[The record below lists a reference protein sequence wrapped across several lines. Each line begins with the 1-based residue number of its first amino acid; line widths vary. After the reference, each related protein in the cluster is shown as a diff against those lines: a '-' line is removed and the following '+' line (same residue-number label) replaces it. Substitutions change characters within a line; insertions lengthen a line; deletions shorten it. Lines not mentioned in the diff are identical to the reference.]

1 MEFVSGAFNVLYQF
15 TDSFALL
22 VLASLGLAVIFGMMG
37 VVNLA
42 HGELIMS
49 GAYVT
54 TFLANKGVA
63 LPLAILVAAVTAG
76 IIGAVLERLIVHRL
90 YGRLIDSVVAT
101 WGIGLVMSQGALILF
116 GPSIPSVSTPLGS
129 FTFAGSTYSWYR
141 LVLGVCALV
150 LLLLMYLLFM
160 RTKYG
165 VQARATIQSPE
176 MARSLGIDTRRMY
189 TLTFALGAALA
200 GLTGGLYAPT
210 TTVVP
215 TFGSGFIVEAF
226 VTVIVG
232 GANVLIGTPLAG
244 AILGG
249 VNSLLAGS
257 YGTFIARVGLL
268 LATIVVIRVLPR
280 GISGLVARG
289 RS

>member
-1 MEFVSGAFNVLYQF
+1 MEFASGAFNALYQF

-42 HGELIMS
+42 HGEFIMS
-49 GAYVT
+49 GAYMT
-54 TFLANKGVA
+54 TYFANKGA
-63 LPLAILVAAVTAG
+63 PLPVAILLAALGAG
-76 IIGAVLERLIVHRL
+76 IIGAILERLIVHRL

-101 WGIGLVMSQGALILF
+101 WGVGLVMSQGALILF

-129 FTFAGSTYSWYR
+129 FALGGSTYSWYR
-141 LVLGVCALV
+141 VVLALCALA
-150 LLLLMYLLFM
+150 LLGLLYLLFM

-165 VQARATIQSPE
+165 VHARATIQNPE
-176 MARSLGIDTRRMY
+176 IAASMGIDTRRMY
-189 TLTFALGAALA
+189 TLTFGLGAALA

-215 TFGSGFIVEAF
+215 TFGNGFIVEAF

-232 GANVLIGTPLAG
+232 GANVLVGTPLAG

-249 VNSLLAGS
+249 VNSVLAGS
-257 YGTFIARVGLL
+257 FGTFIARVGLL
-268 LATIVVIRVLPR
+268 VATILVIRLMPR
-280 GISGLVARG
+280 GISGLVARS
-289 RS
+289 RT

>member
-1 MEFVSGAFNVLYQF
+1 MAFTSGAFNVLYQF
-15 TDSFALL
+15 SDSFALL

-49 GAYVT
+49 GAYIT
-54 TFLANKGVA
+54 TSLANKGVPLPVAMLFAA
-63 LPLAILVAAVTAG
+63 LGAG
-76 IIGAVLERLIVHRL
+76 IIGSVLEILIVHRL

-116 GPSIPSVSTPLGS
+116 GPSIASVSTPLGS
-129 FTFAGSTYSWYR
+129 FALGGSTYSWYR
-141 LVLGVCALV
+141 IVLPLCALA
-150 LLLLMYLLFM
+150 LLGLLYLLFM
-160 RTKYG
+160 RTTFG
-165 VQARATIQSPE
+165 VHARATIQNPE
-176 MARSLGIDTRRMY
+176 IAASMGIDTRRMY
-189 TLTFALGAALA
+189 TLTFGLGAALA

-215 TFGSGFIVEAF
+215 TFGNGFIVEAF

-232 GANVLIGTPLAG
+232 GANVLVGAPLAG
-244 AILGG
+244 AILGA
-249 VNSLLAGS
+249 VNSVLAGS
-257 YGTFIARVGLL
+257 FGTFIARLGLL
-268 LATIVVIRVLPR
+268 IATILVIRLLPR

-289 RS
+289 RA

>member
-1 MEFVSGAFNVLYQF
+1 MEFASGAFNVLYQF

-42 HGELIMS
+42 HGEFIMS
-49 GAYVT
+49 GAYMT
-54 TFLANKGVA
+54 TYLANKGA
-63 LPLAILVAAVTAG
+63 PLPVAILLAALGAG
-76 IIGAVLERLIVHRL
+76 IMGAVLERLIVHRL

-129 FTFAGSTYSWYR
+129 FALGGSTYSWYR
-141 LVLGVCALV
+141 IVLALCALA
-150 LLLLMYLLFM
+150 LLGLLYLLFM

-165 VQARATIQSPE
+165 MRARATIQNPE
-176 MARSLGIDTRRMY
+176 IAGSMGIDTRRMY
-189 TLTFALGAALA
+189 TLTFGLGAALA

-232 GANVLIGTPLAG
+232 GANVLVGAPLAG

-249 VNSLLAGS
+249 VNSVLAGS
-257 YGTFIARVGLL
+257 FGTFIARVGLL
-268 LATIVVIRVLPR
+268 IATILVIRLLPR
-280 GISGLVARG
+280 GISGLVART
-289 RS
+289 RT